1 MGNSSGNN
9 WVPEIM
15 YEEVSEGESSQIPFI
30 MVPTEEVMPQL
41 VYIFE
46 SRETGEFEP
55 GLEGEEVPVVEWDL
69 HQYAD
74 MAILKNNLDI
84 DLYDKVRNA
93 PGLENMISATT
104 KGMQITQRVRETVE
118 ENN

>member
-1 MGNSSGNN
+1 MSNSSS

-15 YEEVSEGESSQIPFI
+15 YEEAQDGESSQLPFV
-30 MVPTEEVMPQL
+30 MVPDGEEMPHL
-41 VYIFE
+41 LYIFE

-55 GLEGEEVPVVEWDL
+55 GLEGEEVPVIEWDL

-74 MAILKNNLDI
+74 MVILKDNLHL
-84 DLYDKVRNA
+84 DLYDKVRQA
-93 PGLENMISATT
+93 LGLESMSSAVQ
-104 KGMQITQRVRETVE
+104 KGKKITQRIRDTVE

>member
-1 MGNSSGNN
+1 MVNSSKNN

-15 YEEVSEGESSQIPFI
+15 YEEAAEGESSQIPFI
-30 MVPTEEVMPQL
+30 MVPSEELMPQL
-41 VYIFE
+41 LYIFE

-55 GLEGEEVPVVEWDL
+55 GLEGEEVPVIEWDL

-74 MAILKNNLDI
+74 MAILKSNLDL

-93 PGLENMISATT
+93 LGLESMASAIT
-104 KGMQITQRVRETVE
+104 KGRKITQKIRDTVE